1 LGFAAK
7 VEFNS
12 CQFSG
17 GDYNYWMKKEEK
29 NLKYAIT
36 PAAGKVLQ
44 VCVWVRER
52 EKSLI

>member
-1 LGFAAK
+1 

-36 PAAGKVLQ
+36 PAAGKV
-44 VCVWVRER
+44 R
-52 EKSLI
+52 EKSLIYLVHPNHF